1 MNGRVRKAVE
11 VAGIVQGVGFRPYV
25 YRLAIECHLA
35 GFITNTAA
43 GVSIE
48 VEGPAEAVEEFVS
61 RLPAEAPRLARITQL
76 VAHATPACAEGEFRI
91 LASRAG
97 EDRRVL
103 ISPDVAICDDCLHE
117 LFDPSDRRFHYP
129 FINCTN
135 CGPRYTIV
143 RDIPYDRA
151 RTSMAVFPMCA
162 DCQREYDDPL
172 DRRFHAQPNACW
184 QCGPQVELWDATGVC
199 LVPARP
205 KDSGFRIQDSRGA
218 RTDPIAEAAARLQAG
233 YVVAVKGLGGFH
245 LAVDAT
251 NPAAVSRLREGKRRV
266 EKPFAIMAS
275 NLEAVRNF
283 CHLND
288 ASRALLESPERPI
301 VLLHKK
307 LVGARHGPPPCH
319 LESFGRQAEGF
330 GPQGGVPLR
339 ALSSPIAEAVAPF
352 NLEYGVFLPY
362 TPLHY
367 LLFAAG
373 RFQALVMTSG
383 NISEEPIAIDN
394 AEAVTRLRGIAD
406 FFLVHNRDILL
417 RCDDS
422 VVRVGRV
429 ATPLS
434 ARQFVGRG
442 PRLSELPT
450 IADAHSGSAA
460 PTCGKPPAF
469 RPVPH
474 PSLSSTPS
482 GRLSLPDGVGEVV
495 EEPRPSERQGLSAS
509 QSAKPQA
516 VVDRTDLNLAKPG
529 HGQAVQLLRRSR
541 GYVPV
546 PVFLD
551 EDLPPILAVGG
562 ELKNTVC
569 LTKGRHAFLSQHI
582 GDLEN
587 LESYAFFETTISRF
601 QRILEVEPQLLA
613 YDLHPDY
620 FSTRWALSQSGLE
633 RVGVQHHHAHVAS
646 CMAENHLEGKVIG
659 IALDGTGYGTD
670 GAVWGGEV
678 LLATYADFERMAH
691 LDYVPMPGGAAA
703 ITEPWRM
710 AASYLH
716 KHFGEALWEME
727 IPFVRHLDVGA
738 HDHAPLQKEM
748 ESQVAAHRYAAP
760 QKETESQ
767 VGAHRYAPPQKE
779 PESQVGAHGHPVAQS
794 LRPAAQSRL
803 LAAGR
808 AATHAPLRKQVAVL
822 VRMAERGVNS
832 PLTSSC
838 GRLFDA
844 VSALAGIRKRVN
856 YEAQA
861 AIELEAAIAGDSEGI
876 GYPFE
881 LRPEGSGWIID
892 TRPLFDALVN
902 DLKCSVPVGIIS
914 RRFHEGFGDVLARA
928 AKLIQA
934 KTGIDK
940 VCLSGGS
947 FQNVFLLEYLRRK
960 LEANGLNVFTHSEVP
975 CGDGGLSLGQ
985 ALVAAHRPNPSI
997 TCG

>member
-1 MNGRVRKAVE
+1 MSVRVRKAIE
-11 VAGIVQGVGFRPYV
+11 VTGIVQGVGFRPYV
-25 YRLAIECHLA
+25 YRLAFQRHLA

-48 VEGPAEAVEEFVS
+48 VEGPTDAVDDFLS
-61 RLPAEAPRLARITQL
+61 RLPLEAPPLARITQ
-76 VAHATPACAEGEFRI
+76 VAALDIPARAEGEFRI
-91 LASRAG
+91 LPSRPGAH
-97 EDRRVL
+97 RRVL
-103 ISPDVAICDDCLHE
+103 ISPDVAICDDCRRE

-172 DRRFHAQPNACW
+172 NRRFHAQPNACW
-184 QCGPQVELWDATGVC
+184 KCGPQVELWDGGGKRVESADRNPSVSGAVGAGLT
-199 LVPARP
+199 PARTE
-205 KDSGFRIQDSRGA
+205 DSGFRIQDSGGA
-218 RTDPIAEAAARLQAG
+218 LTDPIAVGAGLVPAHSGAPTRGVPTDPIEEAAARLQAG

-251 NPAAVSRLREGKRRV
+251 NSAAVSRLREGKRRV

-275 NLEAVRNF
+275 DLEVVGNF
-283 CHLND
+283 CQLDD
-288 ASRALLESPERPI
+288 ASRALLSSPERPI
-301 VLLHKK
+301 VLLRKK
-307 LVGARHGPPPCH
+307 FVGARHGPPPGG
-319 LESFGRQAEGF
+319 S

-339 ALSSPIAEAVAPF
+339 DFSTPIAELVAPF
-352 NLEYGVFLPY
+352 NLDFGVFLPY

-394 AEAVTRLRGIAD
+394 AEAVARLRGIAD
-406 FFLVHNRDILL
+406 FFLVHNRDVLL

-422 VVRVGRV
+422 VVRVSRAV
-429 ATPLS
+429 PPLS
-434 ARQFVGRG
+434 ERRSTG
-442 PRLSELPT
+442 PAPGQSELPAQ
-450 IADAHSGSAA
+450 ADAHSGSAA
-460 PTCGKPPAF
+460 VTCSGDFTSPLGGDGDVKSPLRGRSLSAG
-469 RPVPH
+469 RPV
-474 PSLSSTPS
+474 
-482 GRLSLPDGVGEVV
+482 GRQLGVNRIDGHLG
-495 EEPRPSERQGLSAS
+495 
-509 QSAKPQA
+509 
-516 VVDRTDLNLAKPG
+516 KPG
-529 HGQAVQLLRRSR
+529 HGQAVQLIRRSR

-546 PVFLD
+546 PVFLNQ
-551 EDLPPILAVGG
+551 DLPAILAVGG

-587 LESYAFFETTISRF
+587 LESYGFFENTISSF
-601 QRILEVEPQLLA
+601 KRILEVEPQFLA

-620 FSTRWALSQSGLE
+620 FSTRWALGQTRLE
-633 RVGVQHHHAHVAS
+633 RVGVQHHHAHIAS
-646 CMAENHLEGKVIG
+646 CMAENHLDGKVIG

-710 AASYLH
+710 AVSYLQ
-716 KHFGEALWEME
+716 KHFGDAFLELD
-727 IPFVRHLDVGA
+727 IPFVRELDRGA
-738 HDHAPLQKEM
+738 HDHALLRKRAQEPD
-748 ESQVAAHRYAAP
+748 
-760 QKETESQ
+760 
-767 VGAHRYAPPQKE
+767 VGAHRDAPRHE
-779 PESQVGAHGHPVAQS
+779 FAREFDVGAHGH
-794 LRPAAQSRL
+794 
-803 LAAGR
+803 
-808 AATHAPLRKQVAVL
+808 APLQKQVTVL
-822 VRMAERGVNS
+822 LRMLERGVNS

-861 AIELEAAIAGDSEGI
+861 AIELEAAISGETEGA

-881 LRPEGSGWIID
+881 LRPDGSGWIID
-892 TRPLFDALVN
+892 TRALFAALVN
-902 DLKCSVPVGIIS
+902 DLKGGVPAGMVS
-914 RRFHEGFGDVLARA
+914 RRFHEGFADVLVRV
-928 AKLIQA
+928 AKLIRD
-934 KTGIDK
+934 KTGVQNI
-940 VCLSGGS
+940 CLSGGS
-947 FQNVFLLEYLRRK
+947 FQNVFLLEYLKRK
-960 LEANGLNVFTHSEVP
+960 LEADGLCVFTHSEVP

-985 ALVAAHRPNPSI
+985 ALVAAHRTS
-997 TCG
+997 